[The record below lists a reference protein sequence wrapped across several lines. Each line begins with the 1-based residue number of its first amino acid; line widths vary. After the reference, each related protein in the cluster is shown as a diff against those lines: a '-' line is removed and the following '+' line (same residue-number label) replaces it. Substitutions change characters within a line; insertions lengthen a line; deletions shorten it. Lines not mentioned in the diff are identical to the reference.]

1 MYRANRPQLR
11 QRSVTCDRGGGGEW
25 VGSRSIGP
33 EHDGQLR
40 GRPLRSLE
48 IRWSA
53 WAGLYVFGRGFLML
67 PPDDERRGALRPRA
81 AHSKV

>member
-11 QRSVTCDRGGGGEW
+11 QRSVTWERGGGGVC

-33 EHDGQLR
+33 EHDGQLN

-48 IRWSA
+48 MRCRA
-53 WAGLYVFGRGFLML
+53 CAGLYVFGRGFLML
-67 PPDDERRGALRPRA
+67 PPRG
-81 AHSKV
+81 